1 VACVLIL
8 LGTLTSWGRRQVKAL
23 SSLAVLIVA
32 ASIAVMV
39 RFLGGFDSP
48 YYAGICLVILASG
61 FLFTWRA
68 TQSLLTV
75 SAMVAF
81 YEVPSIALDP
91 LADNPA
97 VFASNSFFLCS
108 TAGVVIIGQYFN
120 YRLKFREFRNA
131 QLVLEA
137 KQQIEEAHEKLKEL
151 DRFKSQFFANVTH
164 ELKTPLAMILSPL
177 DLLLQE
183 ELGGL
188 TETQEATLRSMMQS
202 ALKLLRQIGDLLD
215 LSRLE
220 DSRLT
225 LEIAEHDLA
234 AYVRGLVAQVQ
245 PLARRKHIEL
255 HLECEPEALAV
266 WCDIE
271 RFERVLLNL
280 ISNAMKFTPEG
291 GEVTVAVR
299 DRGTEAE
306 IEVADNGPGFPPQL
320 SRRVF
325 ERFYQVDMEG
335 TRRHGGAGIGLAL
348 VKEIVELHGG
358 AVRAR
363 SAPGEGATFTVVMPR
378 EGAEERTGV
387 RRLDSAVGRV
397 GDEEDQATLDW
408 SRAMEEREEYRFLD
422 VTEATDRRVVERDP
436 DEQHRRY
443 TVLVVE
449 DTADVTRVIHLTLRM
464 HFRVVAAPDG
474 LKGFDLAVSEQPNL
488 IITDLMM
495 PGIDGLELTR
505 RLRADERTRH
515 VPIIMLTARGDMED
529 RVQGLEAGVNA
540 YLAKPFVPKELL
552 TTVRSLLDIQEIAAD
567 ILLDQRVQSLQAI
580 TGGLAHE
587 INNPLNYIKNS
598 LGVVRGDIEKVAA
611 IYRGAAGRSLEP
623 AEEHKLARIAERV
636 ERMFKTA
643 EAGVARIGGTVD
655 AMARYSRDGFDSG
668 KRPYD
673 LYEAAKE
680 VIRLVL
686 PATGREVKVET
697 SFEGD
702 GHVACVPEQINQ
714 VLSNLVQNAV
724 EAAPEERGL
733 VRVRGWNEDGSLCL
747 AVEDNGPGIPVE
759 VRDKIFTPFFTTK
772 GPGAGMGLG
781 LTICWRVVRS
791 LGGTID
797 VEGEAGTRFLVRLPR
812 ASGG

>member
-1 VACVLIL
+1 V
-8 LGTLTSWGRRQVKAL
+8 
-23 SSLAVLIVA
+23 
-32 ASIAVMV
+32 
-39 RFLGGFDSP
+39 
-48 YYAGICLVILASG
+48 
-61 FLFTWRA
+61 
-68 TQSLLTV
+68 
-75 SAMVAF
+75 
-81 YEVPSIALDP
+81 
-91 LADNPA
+91 
-97 VFASNSFFLCS
+97 SNSFFLCS
-108 TAGVVIIGQYFN
+108 TGILVIAGQVFN

-131 QLVLEA
+131 QMVLEA
-137 KQQIEEAHEKLKEL
+137 KKEIEEAHEKLKEL
-151 DRFKSQFFANVTH
+151 DRFKSQFFANITH

-183 ELGGL
+183 ELGKL
-188 TETQEATLRSMMQS
+188 TETQEATLRSMLQS
-202 ALKLLRQIGDLLD
+202 GLKLLRQIGDLLD

-225 LEIAEHDLA
+225 LEVGEHDLA
-234 AYVRGLVAQVQ
+234 AYVRGLVAQVR

-255 HLECEPEALAV
+255 HLECEPQELLV

-291 GEVTVAVR
+291 GEVKVAVR
-299 DRGTEAE
+299 DRGGAAPSTPFDQGTAVE
-306 IEVADNGPGFPPQL
+306 IEVSDNGPGFPPEL
-320 SRRVF
+320 APRVF
-325 ERFYQVDMEG
+325 ERFYQVDMAG

-348 VKEIVELHGG
+348 AKEIMELHGG
-358 AVRAR
+358 TIQAQSAV
-363 SAPGEGATFTVVMPR
+363 GEGATFTVLMPT
-378 EGAEERTGV
+378 EAAQERTGV
-387 RRLDSAVGRV
+387 HRIDSAV
-397 GDEEDQATLDW
+397 EWEAESTEDQASLDW
-408 SRAMEEREEYRFLD
+408 SRALQNREEYRFLD

-449 DTADVTRVIHLTLRM
+449 DTAEVTRVIHLTLRK
-464 HFRVVAAPDG
+464 HFRVVAALDG
-474 LKGFDLAVSEQPNL
+474 LKGFDLAVAEQPNL

-529 RVQGLEAGVNA
+529 RVKGLESGVNA

-567 ILLDQRVQSLQAI
+567 MLLDQRVESLQAV

-598 LGVVRGDIEKVAA
+598 LGVVRGDIEKLAA
-611 IYRGAAGRSLEP
+611 IYRGAAGRALEP
-623 AEEHKLARIAERV
+623 KEEQKLERIEERV

-643 EAGVARIGGTVD
+643 EAGVTRITGTVD
-655 AMARYSRDGFDSG
+655 AMARYSRDGYDSG

-673 LYEAAKE
+673 LFEAAKE
-680 VIRLVL
+680 VIRVVL
-686 PATGREVKVET
+686 PATGRRVEVKS

-702 GHVACVPEQINQ
+702 GHIECVPEQINQ

-724 EAAPEERGL
+724 EAAPEEDGRVL
-733 VRVRGWNEDGSLCL
+733 VRGWNEGESLCL
-747 AVEDNGPGIPVE
+747 AVEDNGPGIPDE

-781 LTICWRVVRS
+781 LTICWRVVKA

-797 VEGEAGTRFLVRLPR
+797 VEGDEGTRFLVRLPR
-812 ASGG
+812 AELRRQLS